1 MFFNLLIIAGLLFL
15 NGFFVAAEFALVGVR
30 KTRIQQLANEG
41 NFSAKL
47 ALDGVNNIDK
57 YIAAVQLG
65 ITIASLG
72 IGWVG
77 ESTLA
82 TLIKPIFDFLPTK
95 GAVVATHTLSVTIA
109 FTVITVLHV
118 VVGELMPK
126 SIALQYPEKTTLWV
140 SKPMYLVTKI
150 FSPFI
155 FLLNGFGNLLLKIC
169 RIQPS
174 NGHGN
179 EHTSEELNM
188 LIDASCKG
196 GMLNAKEAEM
206 LQNVF
211 KFADLTAMQVMVPR
225 PNMVA
230 LPINATQQEINN
242 IIIANQYTRYP
253 VYENDIDNIVGFVH
267 LKDIYPILAKGEN
280 VNLSL
285 LRRDAFR
292 IPETMQIDVLASEF
306 QKNHFQMA
314 IVIDEFGGTSGLV
327 TYEDVMEE
335 VFGEVQDEFDDE
347 ESIEVKK
354 LSNDKYEVCGLMRI
368 DEFCEYFNIKVDDED
383 VQTVGGYVVKIL
395 GKIAEE
401 NDTVE
406 DDCFKYRVTKVDVT
420 RIDKLEVIA
429 LKSKDNL
436 LEKNN

>member
-1 MFFNLLIIAGLLFL
+1 MLFNLFIIAFLLFL
-15 NGFFVAAEFALVGVR
+15 NGFFVAAEFAFVGVR

-41 NFSAKL
+41 NLSAKL

-82 TLIKPIFDFLPTK
+82 TLIRPLFDFLPTK
-95 GAVVATHTLSVTIA
+95 GAVVATHTVSVTIA
-109 FTVITVLHV
+109 FTIITVLHV

-140 SKPMYLVTKI
+140 AKSMFIVTKI

-155 FLLNGFGNLLLKIC
+155 FLLNGLGNLLLKIC
-169 RIQPS
+169 NIQPN

-179 EHTSEELNM
+179 EHTTEELNM
-188 LIDASCKG
+188 LIDASYKG
-196 GMLNAKEAEM
+196 GILNEKEAEM

-211 KFADLTAMQVMVPR
+211 KFADLVAKDVMVPR
-225 PNMVA
+225 LNIVA
-230 LPINATQQEINN
+230 MPIEANQEEVNN
-242 IIIANQYTRYP
+242 IIIENQYTRYP
-253 VYENDIDNIVGFVH
+253 VYEKDVDNIVGFVH
-267 LKDIYPILAKGEN
+267 LKDIYPILAKGGK
-280 VNLSL
+280 VNLSSIL
-285 LRRDAFR
+285 RDAFR
-292 IPETMQIDVLASEF
+292 IPETMQIDKLASEF

-347 ESIEVKK
+347 ESLDVKK
-354 LSNDKYEVCGLMRI
+354 LPNGKYEVCGMMRI
-368 DEFCEYFNIKVDDED
+368 DEFCEFFDVSIEDED
-383 VQTVGGYVVKIL
+383 IQTIGGYVVKML

-401 NDTVE
+401 QDMVQDKSFKFCVVKTVS
-406 DDCFKYRVTKVDVT
+406 T
-420 RIDKLEVIA
+420 RIDKLHVERVFTIDENT
-429 LKSKDNL
+429 K
-436 LEKNN
+436 E

>member
-1 MFFNLLIIAGLLFL
+1 MLFNLFVIAFLLFL

-82 TLIKPIFDFLPTK
+82 TLIRPLFDFLPSK
-95 GAVVATHTLSVTIA
+95 GAAVATHTVSVTIA

-140 SKPMYLVTKI
+140 SKPMYIVTRV

-155 FLLNGFGNLLLKIC
+155 FLLNGLGNLLLKMC
-169 RIQPS
+169 HIQPNS
-174 NGHGN
+174 GHGN
-179 EHTSEELNM
+179 EHTTEELNM
-188 LIDASCKG
+188 LIDASYKG
-196 GMLNAKEAEM
+196 GMLNEKEAEM

-211 KFADLTAMQVMVPR
+211 KFADLAAKDVMVPR

-230 LPINATQQEINN
+230 ISIDATQEDVNN
-242 IIIANQYTRYP
+242 IIIENQYTRYP

-267 LKDIYPILAKGEN
+267 LKDIYPVLAKGEK
-280 VNLSL
+280 VNISSI
-285 LRRDAFR
+285 LREAFR
-292 IPETMQIDVLASEF
+292 IPETMQIDKLASEF

-347 ESIEVKK
+347 ESLDVKK
-354 LSNDKYEVCGLMRI
+354 LSDDKYEVCGMMRL
-368 DEFCEYFNIKVDDED
+368 DEFCDFFGVEIDDED
-383 VQTVGGYVVKIL
+383 VQTIGGYVVKNL
-395 GKIAEE
+395 GRIADEKDE
-401 NDTVE
+401 VQDKY
-406 DDCFKYRVTKVDVT
+406 FKYCVTKVDST
-420 RIDKLEVIA
+420 RIDKLCV
-429 LKSKDNL
+429 
-436 LEKNN
+436 EKNEIENEQVDE

>member
-347 ESIEVKK
+347 ESLEVKK